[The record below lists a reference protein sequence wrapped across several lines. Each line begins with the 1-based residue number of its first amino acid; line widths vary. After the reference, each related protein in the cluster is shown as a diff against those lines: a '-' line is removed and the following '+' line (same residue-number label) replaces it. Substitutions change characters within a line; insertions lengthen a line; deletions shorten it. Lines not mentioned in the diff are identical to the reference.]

1 MMFYYQFFMNKYL
14 MKFMLLN
21 VIGSVLYQLG
31 FIYIDLVLKYVMDY
45 DFKLVVGDRDY
56 VVNILVVMIDGQ
68 FNDRQVIIIQVNK
81 FYIMNIKIFVIGI
94 GSGINY
100 VELEYIVIDVKYVF
114 IVLNFDVLNI
124 LQVELK
130 KMVCESFYIYGV
142 KFVRLSGGSLFVV

>member
-68 FNDRQVIIIQVNK
+68 LNDRQVIIIQFNK

-130 KMVCESFYIYGV
+130 KMVCEG
-142 KFVRLSGGSLFVV
+142 RL

>member
-14 MKFMLLN
+14 MKFMLLS

-68 FNDRQVIIIQVNK
+68 LNDRQVIIIQFNK

-130 KMVCESFYIYGV
+130 KMVCEG
-142 KFVRLSGGSLFVV
+142 RL

>member
-130 KMVCESFYIYGV
+130 KMV
-142 KFVRLSGGSLFVV
+142 

>member
-130 KMVCESFYIYGV
+130 KMVCEGGLLQNIFFFFF
-142 KFVRLSGGSLFVV
+142 FVI

>member
-14 MKFMLLN
+14 MKFMLLS

-130 KMVCESFYIYGV
+130 KMVCEG
-142 KFVRLSGGSLFVV
+142 RL